1 MIKYNRFKSIV
12 FFSTLGSMVFLN
24 ANQTFAKE
32 YYKWVDSNGSTHYT
46 STPPPKSAKK
56 KGKVETYN
64 WKSQSPTTAS
74 ATSTMPVPSQ
84 PPSATNNQ
92 QTVEG
97 QNSLTEVTNNPSSNL
112 KTPVMDAQQREANE
126 ALRRK

>member
-1 MIKYNRFKSIV
+1 MSKSNRLKSIV
-12 FFSTLGSMVFLN
+12 FFGTLGSMVFLN

-46 STPPPKSAKK
+46 STPPPKSAKN

-64 WKSQSPTTAS
+64 WKSQAPST
-74 ATSTMPVPSQ
+74 TSTIPSSA
-84 PPSATNNQ
+84 PSATNNQ
-92 QTVEG
+92 QASERQPPSTD
-97 QNSLTEVTNNPSSNL
+97 VTNSASTNL